1 MPRIRGN
8 GEKIS
13 RNALLQSDPG
23 EGIMKSPG
31 NPSQSARTQE
41 HKMKLNLGENIRK
54 HRRRLDLT
62 QDELAERLGVSFQT
76 VSRWE
81 NGVSHT

>member
-1 MPRIRGN
+1 
-8 GEKIS
+8 
-13 RNALLQSDPG
+13 
-23 EGIMKSPG
+23 MKSPG

-41 HKMKLNLGENIRK
+41 NKMKLNLGENIRK

-81 NGVSHT
+81 NGVSQT